1 MTQPPFRHPF
11 HSLRWLALLALASL
25 LAALAI
31 VRAELLPATSPTQP
45 MPPLQHAAI
54 LAALLAVLAALRS
67 PRLPALRSHSWP
79 TPILLGFGWLAA
91 PALAT
96 SLAATTVSPYSRT
109 LLFMLAPLF
118 TAVLAPYLGSR
129 EADTPPHAWL
139 ASMAAVAGAWLVFP
153 VALPS
158 SWPAAVGFLVI
169 LLATV
174 ALSAANVLAAQPG
187 PPSAL
192 PSAASAALILAL
204 ASLLWEYPTLP
215 QPAELLTLAL
225 LEAPPIALAFW
236 LAPRLGP
243 VAISAR
249 AVLTPLFAVLLGIAA
264 MQPQLDWRQLLGLA
278 LILAG
283 ALALLARPHPA
294 AQPSF
299 LPNPPPAP

>member
-1 MTQPPFRHPF
+1 MTQTPSRHPV
-11 HSLRWLALLALASL
+11 HSPRWLALLALASL

-31 VRAELLPATSPTQP
+31 VRAELLPATSPARP
-45 MPPLQHAAI
+45 MPPLQHAAV
-54 LAALLAVLAALRS
+54 LAALLALLAALRS
-67 PRLPALRSHSWP
+67 PRLPAVRPAVWR
-79 TPILLGFGWLAA
+79 TPILLGVGWLAA
-91 PALAT
+91 PAIAT
-96 SLAATTVSPYSRT
+96 SLATTVSPYSRT

-153 VALPS
+153 AALPA
-158 SWPAAVGFLVI
+158 SWPAAAGCLV
-169 LLATV
+169 LLFATI
-174 ALSAANVLAAQPG
+174 AISAANVLAAEP
-187 PPSAL
+187 AL
-192 PSAASAALILAL
+192 PPVLPASASAALLLAL
-204 ASLLWEYPTLP
+204 ASALCEHLTLP
-215 QPAELLTLAL
+215 HPAELATLAL

-299 LPNPPPAP
+299 LPNSPPAP